1 MYQHRDWQGALL
13 EFPVNKVVCV
23 GSNYTRHI
31 KEMGSVVAEEPVIF
45 IKPETALCDIK
56 QPISI
61 PKDFGAVHHE
71 IELAVLIGMPLKNAD
86 EDRVSR
92 AIAGFAVA
100 LDLTLR
106 DLQTKFKQAGQPWEK
121 SKAFDGS
128 CPISGFVPVN
138 DLADPQAVTLSLS
151 INGEQRQLG
160 NTQEMITPIL
170 PLISY
175 MSRFFTLRPGDII
188 LTGTPEGVGPL
199 VSGDMLRV
207 GLNDLSL
214 TTRVI

>member
-1 MYQHRDWQGALL
+1 
-13 EFPVNKVVCV
+13 
-23 GSNYTRHI
+23 
-31 KEMGSVVAEEPVIF
+31 
-45 IKPETALCDIK
+45 
-56 QPISI
+56 
-61 PKDFGAVHHE
+61 
-71 IELAVLIGMPLKNAD
+71 MPLKNAD

-170 PLISY
+170 PLIK
-175 MSRFFTLRPGDII
+175 
-188 LTGTPEGVGPL
+188 
-199 VSGDMLRV
+199 
-207 GLNDLSL
+207 
-214 TTRVI
+214 

>member
-23 GSNYTRHI
+23 GSNYTKHI

-207 GLNDLSL
+207 CLNDLSL

>member
-13 EFPVNKVVCV
+13 EFSVNKVVCV
-23 GSNYTRHI
+23 GSNYTKHI

-45 IKPETALCDIK
+45 IKPESALCDIK

>member
-23 GSNYTRHI
+23 GSNYTKHI

>member
-1 MYQHRDWQGALL
+1 MIYKLNL
-13 EFPVNKVVCV
+13 
-23 GSNYTRHI
+23 
-31 KEMGSVVAEEPVIF
+31 
-45 IKPETALCDIK
+45 
-56 QPISI
+56 
-61 PKDFGAVHHE
+61 
-71 IELAVLIGMPLKNAD
+71 
-86 EDRVSR
+86 SR
-92 AIAGFAVA
+92 PDNRG
-100 LDLTLR
+100 
-106 DLQTKFKQAGQPWEK
+106 K

-138 DLADPQAVTLSLS
+138 DLADPQAVNLSLS
-151 INGEQRQLG
+151 INGEQRQWG

>member
-23 GSNYTRHI
+23 GSNYTKHI
-31 KEMGSVVAEEPVIF
+31 KEMGSVAAEEPVIF

-151 INGEQRQLG
+151 INGEQRQWG